1 MSRRS
6 NKKKYRR
13 RKSLA
18 VNIIGALITLIVVFG
33 VVLCLQGYGSFSR
46 SITDEYSETATQ
58 IGKTALTLIDGN
70 KLPPQ
75 QLPRVSRTGGF

>member
-6 NKKKYRR
+6 GKKKYKR

-18 VNIIGALITLIVVFG
+18 LNIIGALITLIVVFG

-58 IGKTALTLIDGN
+58 IGKTALTFIDKSG
-70 KLPPQ
+70 K
-75 QLPRVSRTGGF
+75 PR